1 MCERGRPQ
9 LQGVQCRV
17 GRDAHLTDR
26 ACLLRVEFLGEI
38 SSFLHSRALLPR
50 CPPTPCSPEER
61 RGSLGRPEAQ
71 NERRNAGAFHKTY
84 PCMRRSRSLFFA
96 WMLEYGL

>member
-38 SSFLHSRALLPR
+38 SSFLYSRALLPLFPQ
-50 CPPTPCSPEER
+50 PPSPTR
-61 RGSLGRPEAQ
+61 REGGVWGVLKPKMREGTQELP
-71 NERRNAGAFHKTY
+71 KIY
-84 PCMRRSRSLFFA
+84 PCKIL
-96 WMLEYGL
+96 